1 MQFQVRPLE
10 RNVSPDVAL
19 QRECVRVMFIDN
31 NSAAG
36 SQKACMHRPG
46 WRRAHA
52 SSTGIKSLRSGHGF
66 ASVS

>member
-19 QRECVRVMFIDN
+19 HRECVRVMFDN
-31 NSAAG
+31 NCAAG

-52 SSTGIKSLRSGHGF
+52 SSTGI
-66 ASVS
+66 

>member
-46 WRRAHA
+46 WCRAHA
-52 SSTGIKSLRSGHGF
+52 SSTGI
-66 ASVS
+66 